1 MVISQTKWQCKQ
13 HHLGSSNRTP
23 SGMEQTKFGNSLQ
36 TMGASWTNMV
46 ILAASTIE
54 EKLIIQKWRPRIFGM
69 IRIRF
74 SSKFSW
80 DISQPPIFVVGLV
93 FLTWTVLATRFYRSG
108 GNQISSNGSPQG
120 LHRFPWESIGLLGF
134 NFWDTANTVG
144 RVSWIGL
151 LTNPVENQ
159 CFALCWIEMHTYS
172 KPRLGFR
179 TEKQMWSLISWETPV
194 FRHQS
199 FIAHTLAF
207 YGAFSSHGGT
217 PKSSK
222 LNSMA
227 RGSDPPLWDIP
238 IS

>member
-1 MVISQTKWQCKQ
+1 MLACAMVFVACEPQIHRNDQDKLGIDQQNNGDVCNKIVISQTKWQCKQ

-46 ILAASTIE
+46 ILAATIE
-54 EKLIIQKWRPRIFGM
+54 EKLIIQKWRPSIFGM

-74 SSKFSW
+74 SSTFSW

-134 NFWDTANTVG
+134 NFWDTTKMVG
-144 RVSWIGL
+144 RVSIILVDLNWFIDKPNGK
-151 LTNPVENQ
+151 PM
-159 CFALCWIEMHTYS
+159 LC
-172 KPRLGFR
+172 
-179 TEKQMWSLISWETPV
+179 V
-194 FRHQS
+194 V
-199 FIAHTLAF
+199 
-207 YGAFSSHGGT
+207 
-217 PKSSK
+217 
-222 LNSMA
+222 LNRNA
-227 RGSDPPLWDIP
+227 YIQ
-238 IS
+238 